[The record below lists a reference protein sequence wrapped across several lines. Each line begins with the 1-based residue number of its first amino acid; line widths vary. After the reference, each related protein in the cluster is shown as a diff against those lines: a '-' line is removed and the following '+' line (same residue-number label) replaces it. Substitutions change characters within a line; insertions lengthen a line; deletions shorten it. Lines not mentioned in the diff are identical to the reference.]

1 VERFNELDRLRRVL
15 AVQREIMGLANLDVV
30 MHTIA
35 KRSQELTG
43 ATAAAV
49 ELLNGDSMVF
59 RPTTAN
65 SEMVGV
71 RLHVDS
77 SLSGH
82 AIRTGQILVCG
93 DTETDP
99 RVDREACRSLGIRSI
114 IAVPLANEGHTI
126 GVLKVTSEAPHAF
139 VADHVATLTEM
150 VSFLSIAMARATA
163 ERERTEFDQRF
174 RMLAEH
180 ASDAIISMDVQ
191 GKIVFWNQSASRIFG
206 FSLDEMIGCSLTRI
220 IPERYAAAHT
230 AAVARGGSA
239 NGSIIIGRTV
249 EVEARCRDGREI
261 PIELSVSSWHAAG
274 RRYYTGILR
283 DASARRAALDAA
295 RTDHLTGALTRG
307 AGEEAIA
314 RVAAHTRAISFVLFD
329 LDRFKEVNDE
339 HGHGAGDEVL
349 RETGQRIRAVLR
361 ASDIVVRWGG
371 EEILVALPDTTI
383 AGARCL
389 AERVRFAVSQSAMS
403 FGGTITTSA
412 GVAERGDNESTHDTI
427 SRADTALYE
436 AKRTGRD
443 RVCG

>member
-1 VERFNELDRLRRVL
+1 MDRINELDRLRRVL
-15 AVQREIMGLANLDVV
+15 AVQRELMGLANLDAV

-43 ATAAAV
+43 ATAVAI
-49 ELLNGDSMVF
+49 ELMEGESMVF
-59 RPTTAN
+59 RPMTAN
-65 SEMVGV
+65 AASAGV
-71 RLHVDS
+71 RLHIDS

-82 AIRTGQILVCG
+82 AIRAGQILVCN

-99 RVDREACRSLGIRSI
+99 RVDREACRSLGIRSM
-114 IAVPLANEGHTI
+114 IAAPLAHEGTNI
-126 GVLKVTSEAPHAF
+126 GVLKVTSSEVHAF
-139 VADHVATLTEM
+139 AAEHVATLAEM

-180 ASDAIISMDVQ
+180 ASDAIISMDDQ
-191 GKIVFWNQSASRIFG
+191 GKVVFWNQSASRIFG
-206 FSLDEMIGCSLTRI
+206 FTLDEMLGHSLTRI

-239 NGSIIIGRTV
+239 SGSAIIGRTV
-249 EVEARCRDGREI
+249 EIEARCRDGREI

-314 RVAAHTRAISFVLFD
+314 RTAVHARTISFALFD
-329 LDRFKEVNDE
+329 LDRFKDVNDE

-349 RETGQRIRAVLR
+349 RETGQRIRGILR

-371 EEILVALPDTTI
+371 EEILVALPDTAI
-383 AGARCL
+383 QGARIL
-389 AERVRFAVSQSAMS
+389 AERVRSAVSDRAMP
-403 FGGTITTSA
+403 FGGTVTTSA
-412 GVAERGDNESTHDTI
+412 GISERRENENIHDAI
-427 SRADTALYE
+427 SRADAALYD